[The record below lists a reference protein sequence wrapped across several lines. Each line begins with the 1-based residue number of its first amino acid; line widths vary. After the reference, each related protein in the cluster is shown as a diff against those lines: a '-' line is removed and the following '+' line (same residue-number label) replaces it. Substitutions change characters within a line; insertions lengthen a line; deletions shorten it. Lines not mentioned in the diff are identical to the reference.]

1 MPAPAAPLPRS
12 PRSPPASAAAPPRPR
27 LAALDAARALGVVA
41 MVMGHTLDAVLAPEA
56 RATAAMTTY
65 WHARG
70 FTAPLFLVVS
80 GWAVTLAIA
89 RAGARGWAVPR
100 GRLRRVALLLA
111 IGYAL
116 RWPGWAL
123 DRLLAGDREVWAHF
137 LAFDALH
144 TIAVALLVTS
154 LVLALPGGRAVR
166 AGVVAALLVLAAWLG
181 RGAGIPGAAPATAAG
196 LPASLPAM
204 ALAQAL
210 GGTSA
215 FPVAPWAAYFLAGTL
230 IGLLAPADRRGAVG
244 TAAAGAIL
252 LGVTVLWSG
261 LGDRAPGDPVLI
273 AFRLGVV
280 LLVLGALELVPA
292 RAAARAAPLGRSS
305 LGVYA
310 VHLPIVYGWSTIPG
324 LSFRVGRT
332 LGAGEAL
339 ALAAA
344 VLAIS
349 FGLYRLLA
357 LAGRMAGALL
367 GAARR
372 RAGAGRSPAL

>member
-1 MPAPAAPLPRS
+1 
-12 PRSPPASAAAPPRPR
+12 
-27 LAALDAARALGVVA
+27 

-56 RATAAMTTY
+56 RQTAAMTTY

-70 FTAPLFLVVS
+70 FTAPLFLMVS

-89 RAGARGWAVPR
+89 RSGARGWAIPL
-100 GRLRRVALLLA
+100 GRVRRVVLLLA

-123 DRLLAGDREVWAHF
+123 DRFLAGDRDVWAHF

-154 LVLALPGGRAVR
+154 LVLALPFGRA
-166 AGVVAALLVLAAWLG
+166 GKVAAVSALGAAAAWLG
-181 RGAGIPGAAPATAAG
+181 AGAGIPGEQAATAAG
-196 LPASLPAM
+196 LPASLPGM

-215 FPVAPWAAYFLAGTL
+215 FPLVPWSAYFFAGTL
-230 IGLLAPADRRGAVG
+230 LGLLAPADRRGAVC
-244 TAAAGAIL
+244 AAAVGVAL
-252 LGVTVLWSG
+252 VGVTVLWSG

-273 AFRLGVV
+273 AFRMGVV
-280 LLVLGALELVPA
+280 LAVLGALSLVPA
-292 RAAARAAPLGRSS
+292 RQAALAAPLGRSS

-310 VHLPIVYGWSTIPG
+310 IHLPIVYGWSTIPG

-332 LGAGEAL
+332 LAPGAAIATAAL
-339 ALAAA
+339 
-344 VLAIS
+344 VLAVS
-349 FGLYRLLA
+349 FALYRGLA
-357 LAGRMAGALL
+357 MAGRLAVR
-367 GAARR
+367 AR
-372 RAGAGRSPAL
+372 